1 MIKLKMKNIIKEH
14 FDIGVY
20 EGMMSKIISDF
31 QIDPSKKNKQL
42 IKLRLENLI
51 KTSQGIGNPKQL
63 IIDFLKYIEKIE
75 KLQTKKNTDSDLNLG
90 EIEDEEL
97 LENKSFENSINII
110 DLNENKNEVK
120 ITNESDGTISKLKK
134 KYEEITNYFDNTSA
148 IRLLLVGPHNS
159 GKSSILNNI
168 IGYNQK
174 YLPTD
179 LKETTK
185 TGIIIKYIKKSEQPK
200 LFETNFETNE
210 SGYNYFEYNSQY
222 PIAQGE
228 KKIYEKIDNLNRTN
242 SDKSKLKFYLLESPI
257 EFIDKMEI
265 SEEEK
270 RKIELIDYPG
280 LDTDYEG
287 AKIMAKNLLTTVDG
301 FIYVFFETSFD
312 DANQQVL
319 TLMYNT
325 IKIRNNFSF
334 NTCLFILNK
343 IDEIKE
349 GVNYEEINNRI
360 LKIFDDE
367 NKFMDSREVLKQ
379 KQRIGDESLSLSGFS
394 SYLYN
399 EYKKLNIF
407 NFEKF
412 IEINSKKKEK
422 EKGLLK
428 TIISPLEWFKDDN
441 VIKIIKNN
449 LKENYFSDI
458 DSKIKKFNPN
468 LDDFNMKLN
477 NLKNIFRD
485 QDVNEQDLKK
495 IVKLY
500 LYILENRTNLNEYK
514 LCKID
519 NLLKNFKQVIKNTF
533 DFFEIKK
540 QTDAIN
546 FISFCYNQILELFN
560 IIKIKVNN
568 ENISA
573 FKDINKD
580 KIIDKIKNQTKT
592 IEEKIK
598 DEFRHTKQI
607 IDSNINMCSGES
619 QFTSMVYKHKN
630 LFDDLIFFVTEK
642 CNELDLFL
650 KEEYHN
656 YINELNLEEMEKSK
670 REFEENMENFNN
682 ARLNKINKSSS
693 SYTSYDTEYYRNW
706 YWPFTRNSRQVY
718 NHSRTISNYQSSI
731 NSYFKSGKLNIEK
744 RIF

>member
-1 MIKLKMKNIIKEH
+1 M
-14 FDIGVY
+14 
-20 EGMMSKIISDF
+20 
-31 QIDPSKKNKQL
+31 
-42 IKLRLENLI
+42 
-51 KTSQGIGNPKQL
+51 
-63 IIDFLKYIEKIE
+63 
-75 KLQTKKNTDSDLNLG
+75 
-90 EIEDEEL
+90 
-97 LENKSFENSINII
+97 
-110 DLNENKNEVK
+110 
-120 ITNESDGTISKLKK
+120 
-134 KYEEITNYFDNTSA
+134 
-148 IRLLLVGPHNS
+148 
-159 GKSSILNNI
+159 
-168 IGYNQK
+168 
-174 YLPTD
+174 
-179 LKETTK
+179 
-185 TGIIIKYIKKSEQPK
+185 
-200 LFETNFETNE
+200 
-210 SGYNYFEYNSQY
+210 
-222 PIAQGE
+222 
-228 KKIYEKIDNLNRTN
+228 
-242 SDKSKLKFYLLESPI
+242 KFYLLESPI

-495 IVKLY
+495 IVKYY

-533 DFFEIKK
+533 DFFKIKK

-546 FISFCYNQILELFN
+546 FISFCYNQILGLFN
-560 IIKIKVNN
+560 IIKIKANN
-568 ENISA
+568 IC
-573 FKDINKD
+573 I
-580 KIIDKIKNQTKT
+580 
-592 IEEKIK
+592 
-598 DEFRHTKQI
+598 
-607 IDSNINMCSGES
+607 
-619 QFTSMVYKHKN
+619 
-630 LFDDLIFFVTEK
+630 
-642 CNELDLFL
+642 
-650 KEEYHN
+650 
-656 YINELNLEEMEKSK
+656 
-670 REFEENMENFNN
+670 
-682 ARLNKINKSSS
+682 
-693 SYTSYDTEYYRNW
+693 
-706 YWPFTRNSRQVY
+706 
-718 NHSRTISNYQSSI
+718 
-731 NSYFKSGKLNIEK
+731 
-744 RIF
+744 

>member
-1 MIKLKMKNIIKEH
+1 M
-14 FDIGVY
+14 
-20 EGMMSKIISDF
+20 
-31 QIDPSKKNKQL
+31 
-42 IKLRLENLI
+42 
-51 KTSQGIGNPKQL
+51 
-63 IIDFLKYIEKIE
+63 
-75 KLQTKKNTDSDLNLG
+75 
-90 EIEDEEL
+90 
-97 LENKSFENSINII
+97 
-110 DLNENKNEVK
+110 
-120 ITNESDGTISKLKK
+120 
-134 KYEEITNYFDNTSA
+134 
-148 IRLLLVGPHNS
+148 
-159 GKSSILNNI
+159 
-168 IGYNQK
+168 
-174 YLPTD
+174 
-179 LKETTK
+179 
-185 TGIIIKYIKKSEQPK
+185 
-200 LFETNFETNE
+200 
-210 SGYNYFEYNSQY
+210 
-222 PIAQGE
+222 
-228 KKIYEKIDNLNRTN
+228 
-242 SDKSKLKFYLLESPI
+242 KFYLLESPI

-270 RKIELIDYPG
+270 KKIELIDYPG
-280 LDTDYEG
+280 LDTKFEE
-287 AKIMAKNLLTTVDG
+287 AKKMAVNLLKIVDG

-399 EYKKLNIF
+399 EYRNLNIF

-422 EKGLLK
+422 EKGILK
-428 TIISPLEWFKDDN
+428 AITEWFKDDN

-458 DSKIKKFNPN
+458 DYKIKKFKPN
-468 LDDFNMKLN
+468 SDDFNMKLN
-477 NLKNIFRD
+477 ILKNIFRD
-485 QDVNEQDLKK
+485 QKVNEDELKK
-495 IVKLY
+495 IVKYY

-519 NLLKNFKQVIKNTF
+519 DLLKNFKLVIRNTF

-568 ENISA
+568 ENLSK
-573 FKDINKD
+573 FKDININD
-580 KIIDKIKNQTKT
+580 IIDKIKNKTKT
-592 IEEKIK
+592 IGDKIK
-598 DEFRHTKQI
+598 VEFRNIKRT
-607 IDSNINMCSGES
+607 IDSNINMCGES
-619 QFTSMVYKHKN
+619 QFSSMVYDHIK
-630 LFDDLIFFVTEK
+630 LFDDLISFVDEN
-642 CNELDLFL
+642 CNELDSFL
-650 KEEYHN
+650 KKEYHN
-656 YINELNLEEMEKSK
+656 YINELNLEEMEKHK

-682 ARLNKINKSSS
+682 TRLQKINKGSS
-693 SYTSYDTEYYRNW
+693 SYMSYDTEYYRSW
-706 YWPFTRNSRQVY
+706 YWVFKKKSRTVY
-718 NHSRTISNYQSSI
+718 NHSRTISNYRSSI
-731 NSYFKSGKLNIEK
+731 NSYFESAKSNIEK
-744 RIF
+744 RINDNKNNTINNIEEIYKKFNEEVGGFKDNFDEFQKIVEEIENFIYMKTGIIG